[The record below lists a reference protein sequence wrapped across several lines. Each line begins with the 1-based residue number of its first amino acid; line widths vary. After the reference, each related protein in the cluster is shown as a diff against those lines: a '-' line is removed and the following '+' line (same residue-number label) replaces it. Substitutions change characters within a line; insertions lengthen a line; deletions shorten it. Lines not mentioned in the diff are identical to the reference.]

1 MLEDQLKN
9 MYRKLNMLA
18 ATTAPSYSKEGNF
31 MRGTLTRVTIGD
43 LLYRQNGFISGV
55 TLTWNTTYPWEI
67 DVSNKKTLNKVPHLL
82 DVSVTFTPI
91 HDFNVKSDLDFE
103 NGEGY
108 FGAKLRT
115 TKKTVNSIKPTGL
128 QSFPT
133 SLPTATI
140 PNIQRKKLVPSVEI
154 GEIKMDGTGF
164 SDQTLNETSWGQE
177 NLLTDDEFS
186 G

>member
-1 MLEDQLKN
+1 MSRVVLSIISIPAIGLFF
-9 MYRKLNMLA
+9 
-18 ATTAPSYSKEGNF
+18 APNRDFREF
-31 MRGTLTRVTIGD
+31 LMVTW
-43 LLYRQNGFISGV
+43 L
-55 TLTWNTTYPWEI
+55 
-67 DVSNKKTLNKVPHLL
+67 
-82 DVSVTFTPI
+82 
-91 HDFNVKSDLDFE
+91 
-103 NGEGY
+103 
-108 FGAKLRT
+108 
-115 TKKTVNSIKPTGL
+115 PTGL